1 MSKGTLRFR
10 CAYPANEPQC
20 GIYNKGAVI
29 MRVIAGVLIVIGILG
44 LILSSVIQT
53 IGIPGII
60 GSVTAIVAGIGFL
73 LLVRCWSR

>member
-1 MSKGTLRFR
+1 
-10 CAYPANEPQC
+10 
-20 GIYNKGAVI
+20 

-44 LILSSVIQT
+44 LILSSVIPE
-53 IGIPGII
+53 IGLPGII